1 MPTLWTAEHQ
11 ARLTHLKDQRDKVDE
26 TIDLLRQQMTIVDDM
41 LETIADATL
50 AAEEEEEE
58 ERKALENEC
67 AIEDSDE
74 EDSDDVTVICHSSSD
89 GYDDEGEDEE
99 DLTATEAVL
108 YCPPLLAR
116 ILRHLSAATLFGIQR
131 VNRAF
136 LYTICTS
143 SILRRNLLIDIV
155 PDAETDLKRFADL
168 SHLLESPKFM
178 HAVQPLDFQPFSP
191 TCLGIS
197 VKFGAAKKFY
207 RQMRFKYFALAR
219 QQEQQLQEISGQQ
232 QQQQEEEEYVKI
244 CLNWKD
250 MIVPGPMQVI
260 YHRWQPRVPMGF
272 GHTIR
277 DASLGELVEMTMA
290 FLGPNWWMEC
300 DLETWVAL
308 REVAVWKGLIE
319 KDSWALGKTKGG
331 KPGVVRRRR
340 ALSV

>member
-1 MPTLWTAEHQ
+1 
-11 ARLTHLKDQRDKVDE
+11 
-26 TIDLLRQQMTIVDDM
+26 MTIVDGM

-58 ERKALENEC
+58 RKAIENEC

-74 EDSDDVTVICHSSSD
+74 EDDDLTVICHSSAD
-89 GYDDEGEDEE
+89 GDEDEGEDEE
-99 DLTATEAVL
+99 DLTAAEAVL
-108 YCPPLLAR
+108 YCPPLLAQ

-143 SILRRNLLIDIV
+143 SILRRNLLIDVV
-155 PDAETDLKRFADL
+155 PNAETDLDRFATL
-168 SHLLESPKFM
+168 SRLLESPKFM
-178 HAVQPLDFQPFSP
+178 HAVQPLDFQPFGP
-191 TCLGIS
+191 TSLGIS
-197 VKFGAAKKFY
+197 VKFGAAKKFH
-207 RQMRFKYFALAR
+207 RQMRFKYLALAR
-219 QQEQQLQEISGQQ
+219 QQEQQLQQVSGQQ
-232 QQQQEEEEYVKI
+232 QEEEEEYVKI

-250 MIVPGPMQVI
+250 IIVPGPMQVI

-277 DASLGELVEMTMA
+277 DASLGELVEMAMA
-290 FLGPNWWMEC
+290 FLGHNWWMEC

-308 REVAVWKGLIE
+308 REVTVWKGLIE

-331 KPGVVRRRR
+331 RQGVVRRRR